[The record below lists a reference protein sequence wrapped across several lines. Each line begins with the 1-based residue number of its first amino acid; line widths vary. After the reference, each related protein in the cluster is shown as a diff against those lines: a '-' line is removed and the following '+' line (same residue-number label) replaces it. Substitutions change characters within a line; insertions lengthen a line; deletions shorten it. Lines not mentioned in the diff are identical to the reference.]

1 MQKLLILSYVLFSW
15 TILFAQNDTLVKY
28 DKSDIAPVQF
38 QKSDL
43 DTYKNDSKFNYEEV
57 KTESTWFTDVI
68 NWFYNLLRRF
78 FEWIFGVGNA
88 EGYLAVF
95 LEILPYLL
103 LALFLYLVI
112 RFFVRSNIQGKG
124 KKNKNPNMVSLS
136 EDEHIIKNEDIEQL
150 IKNAL
155 SDKNYRLAIR
165 YQYLFILQL
174 LSEHEWIDWQQQ
186 KTNDDYL
193 EELSTSPL
201 LDDFGRATVLYDY
214 VWYGEFELNWERY
227 TKAET
232 IFKSLK
238 NALNNV

>member
-214 VWYGEFELNWERY
+214 VWYGEFELNRERY

>member
-15 TILFAQNDTLVKY
+15 TILFTQNDTLVKY

>member
-1 MQKLLILSYVLFSW
+1 MQKLLILSFVLFSW

-136 EDEHIIKNEDIEQL
+136 EDEHIIKNADIEQL

-155 SDKNYRLAIR
+155 NDKNYRLAIR

-214 VWYGEFELNWERY
+214 VWYGEFELNRERY

>member
-15 TILFAQNDTLVKY
+15 TILFAQNDTLVMY

-43 DTYKNDSKFNYEEV
+43 DTYKNDSKFNYDEV

-136 EDEHIIKNEDIEQL
+136 EDEHIIKNADIEQL

-155 SDKNYRLAIR
+155 NDKNYRLAIR

>member
-155 SDKNYRLAIR
+155 NDKNYRLAIR
-165 YQYLFILQL
+165 YHYLFILQL

-214 VWYGEFELNWERY
+214 VWYGEFELNRERY

-238 NALNNV
+238 KTLNNV

>member
-57 KTESTWFTDVI
+57 KTENTWFTDVI

-136 EDEHIIKNEDIEQL
+136 EDEHIIKNADIEQL

-155 SDKNYRLAIR
+155 NDKNYRLAIR

-214 VWYGEFELNWERY
+214 VWYGEFELNRERY

>member
-28 DKSDIAPVQF
+28 DKSDIVPVQF

-214 VWYGEFELNWERY
+214 VWYGEFELNRERY

>member
-28 DKSDIAPVQF
+28 DKSDIVPVQF